1 MRAVYLESVKSPVVQ
16 KGFVFRPL
24 TKEMNRSDIFSQAV
38 VEQDSNYELDSFC
51 VDSDEALEESTWNE
65 PSVIQPE
72 TRMRRAKEKAMDKG
86 KRPNLATNG
95 RRRKRIVFEDS
106 SSDESEAAPP
116 PKKTAKPSE
125 DLDRIVAKERIKIPV
140 PQSRPDPAAVAERP
154 VKQEGNKT
162 NFGRPIGTTV
172 PLTDRVVL
180 PAVFSSHNNGTS
192 VSNTCPKTATNG
204 ASVLPSS
211 SSSAIDISNQAT
223 LSPPRTMLISSRQVA
238 TTTQVISSLQVK
250 HRCATHVGSF
260 EVADFVVSCQL
271 GVIRKL
277 HSGEFERK
285 YRKRPSVTPA
295 HN

>member
-1 MRAVYLESVKSPVVQ
+1 MESVKSPVVQ
-16 KGFVFRPL
+16 KGFVFRPPA
-24 TKEMNRSDIFSQAV
+24 KEMNRSDIFSQAV

-86 KRPNLATNG
+86 KRPNVATNG

-154 VKQEGNKT
+154 VKQEENKT

-192 VSNTCPKTATNG
+192 VSK
-204 ASVLPSS
+204 LPSSSSS
-211 SSSAIDISNQAT
+211 SSSAIDITNQAT

-260 EVADFVVSCQL
+260 DVADFVVSCQL

-285 YRKRPSVTPA
+285 YRKRPCATPA